1 MDKIYATMKT
11 MAGIKRK
18 SEKAADG
25 GTGYGGR
32 PEDTKR
38 LVAGR
43 KKAEKAS
50 AKDDKANVG
59 YLRQMHSW
67 LQENAIE
74 WQSGL
79 DEDGRKEL
87 SKILAETFRNQVPTD
102 WDQRKNLYNTALEVC
117 RTLTTMPSLG
127 GMIFGQKDEPD
138 AVLYWLLDFR
148 QQAKDILNR
157 HLESGWTAED
167 ERDVSLATQVDDVA
181 NAALKRWG
189 ASKPVAELS
198 VISLSERYQT
208 KLGPLR
214 FDTVDSMQTVSSFI
228 EGYSIS
234 LEHFNQF
241 LIPFFDT
248 HKYITALLSP
258 EDSDSTS
265 FTRYTSFIQGV
276 NII

>member
-1 MDKIYATMKT
+1 MDEIYATMKT

-32 PEDTKR
+32 PDDTKK

-59 YLRQMHSW
+59 YLKQMQSW

-87 SKILAETFRNQVPTD
+87 SKILADTFRNQVPTD
-102 WDQRKNLYNTALEVC
+102 WDQRKDLYNIAFEVC
-117 RTLTTMPSLG
+117 RTLTTIPSLG
-127 GMIFGQKDEPD
+127 GIIFGQKDEPE

-157 HLESGWTAED
+157 HLQSGWTAED

-181 NAALKRWG
+181 NAALKISKRCG

-228 EGYSIS
+228 EGYSIFARTLQS
-234 LEHFNQF
+234 ISYSIF
-241 LIPFFDT
+241 
-248 HKYITALLSP
+248 
-258 EDSDSTS
+258 
-265 FTRYTSFIQGV
+265 
-276 NII
+276 

>member
-1 MDKIYATMKT
+1 MDEIYATMKT

-18 SEKAADG
+18 SEIATDG

-32 PEDTKR
+32 PDDTKK
-38 LVAGR
+38 LLTGR

-59 YLRQMHSW
+59 YFRQMHSW

-87 SKILAETFRNQVPTD
+87 SKILADTFRNQVPTD
-102 WDQRKNLYNTALEVC
+102 WDHSTRKDLYNIALEVC

-181 NAALKRWG
+181 NIAIEMSKRCG

-228 EGYSIS
+228 EGYSIFARTLQS
-234 LEHFNQF
+234 ISYSIF
-241 LIPFFDT
+241 
-248 HKYITALLSP
+248 
-258 EDSDSTS
+258 
-265 FTRYTSFIQGV
+265 
-276 NII
+276 